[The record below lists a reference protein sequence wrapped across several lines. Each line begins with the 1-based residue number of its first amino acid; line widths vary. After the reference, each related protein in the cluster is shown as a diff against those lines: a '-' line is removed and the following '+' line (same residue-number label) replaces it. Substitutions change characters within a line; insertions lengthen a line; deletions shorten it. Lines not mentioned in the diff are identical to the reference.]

1 MFFKEDSATMM
12 EIDHES
18 GQVYVEQMRVLSPQM
33 DDIRAFRPSTESVSA
48 RLTTPIVTT
57 FVDTDKINFE
67 R

>member
-1 MFFKEDSATMM
+1 MM

-33 DDIRAFRPSTESVSA
+33 DDMRAFRPSTESVSS

-57 FVDTDKINFE
+57 FVDTDRINFE
-67 R
+67 RYISF